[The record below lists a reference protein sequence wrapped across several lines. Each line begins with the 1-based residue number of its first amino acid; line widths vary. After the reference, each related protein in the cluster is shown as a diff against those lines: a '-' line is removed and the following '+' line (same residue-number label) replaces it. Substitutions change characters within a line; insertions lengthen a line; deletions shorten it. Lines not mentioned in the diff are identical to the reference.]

1 MRDNSGIDSLTK
13 INAETEFQPENTF
26 KKGSKCAKVFGRVG
40 DIFMTLIT
48 SNCYKSHIQSQ
59 LRDFADDSLSTISK
73 FVVSYEES
81 RTWDE
86 WANYF
91 ENKDLDTLSLR
102 ESGILLMLCARMQQS
117 LLNKVSDSSFSWSN
131 ISLEEELFHLRCVLE
146 LQEYLY
152 ENSKKSTYKKI
163 AYNFVI
169 LLLCNTFWSNFFHK
183 VKKYNELCHEYIQ
196 TVLKAN
202 YEYIENN
209 IAEDKEN
216 ALLQV
221 EIWENEILEEACQ
234 AREIV
239 RSGKFKR
246 QTLDEFKASL
256 FSDDEE

>member
-1 MRDNSGIDSLTK
+1 MRDNSGIDNLTK
-13 INAETEFQPENTF
+13 INTETEFQPENTF

-48 SNCYKSHIQSQ
+48 SNFYKSHIQSQ
-59 LRDFADDSLSTISK
+59 LRDFADDSLSTIGK
-73 FVVSYEES
+73 FVISYGES

-86 WANYF
+86 WATYF

-102 ESGILLMLCARMQQS
+102 ESGILLMLCVRMQQS
-117 LLNKVSDSSFSWSN
+117 LLNTVSDSSFSWSN

-146 LQEYLY
+146 LQEYLC
-152 ENSKKSTYKKI
+152 ENSKKSIYKKI

-183 VKKYNELCHEYIQ
+183 VKKYNELCYEYIQ

-202 YEYIENN
+202 YQYIENN
-209 IAEDKEN
+209 IAEDREN

-221 EIWENEILEEACQ
+221 EVWEDEILEE
-234 AREIV
+234 
-239 RSGKFKR
+239 SR
-246 QTLDEFKASL
+246 QSRANNYKDLPRYKNVQELMSSLLDT
-256 FSDDEE
+256 EE